1 MAAARPVIAHNHR
14 VVASSIER
22 GTKIGRF
29 VVVTELGRG
38 GMGAVY
44 AAHDP
49 QLDRQVALKVMR
61 DASGEE
67 EDRVRML
74 REGQAMARVTH
85 PNVITVYEVGTEN
98 GVVFLAQELLDAG
111 TLASWLE
118 KPHTHAEILDKMIAA
133 GRGLAAAHAVGLV
146 HRDFKPEN
154 VLLGKDGRVRVAD
167 FGLARSESMMAEALG
182 VTHKDARALAV
193 TNKGGGPPGAET
205 ETDVARSPMSPLTRT
220 GAVMGTPMFMAPEQH
235 LGERADA
242 RSDQFAF
249 CVSLYHA
256 LYKQWPFEG
265 KTAPALA
272 DAVISGRMAPPPKAT
287 AATVS
292 PNLRK
297 ILLRGLATEP
307 AARYSSM
314 DALLADLEREA
325 RPAGARTRTP
335 FVMAGALAVVVAGG
349 GATFMFLKSR
359 KDETAAVPV
368 APLPALPA
376 DLMTPEKGIEW
387 LSNAIDVGRFS
398 EALDNFR
405 LRAPANRT
413 PTQVAIDSA
422 TVAYLHVLR
431 GDLKQ
436 ADAALA
442 AANATLS
449 SAPRD
454 AGTDPIADAYLDLAE
469 SALALT
475 RGQLRDARE
484 GSERCAKVP
493 APILAAICHQLHGE
507 VEAAFGDT
515 KAARA
520 AFSAGL
526 DLVSAL
532 PASAAKQKEE
542 RASTLRLA
550 LAQLDLD
557 EYRLSLESAT
567 IESAEATAKEVQVDC
582 QERGAVG
589 CNVQARILLARIRAA
604 EPSKGDALE
613 ILTAVKPATI
623 EAYPVRAA
631 YEIGL
636 GEVLGYLE
644 TTHENDEAGA
654 DRIETVRNKAEQDG
668 FKLLGLEARLARL
681 RVLLALNQDADAQS
695 GIEDV
700 KKLASRLQAQRFV
713 RLAEAAMKEFSEPAR
728 DMLPA
733 DGGLPTMR
741 SGSSSE
747 P

>member
-1 MAAARPVIAHNHR
+1 MIRPGSKV
-14 VVASSIER
+14 
-22 GTKIGRF
+22 GRF
-29 VVVTELGRG
+29 VVLSELGSG

-61 DASGEE
+61 DASENE

-154 VLLGKDGRVRVAD
+154 VLLGKDGRIRVAD
-167 FGLARSESMMAEALG
+167 FGLARSESMLAEALG
-182 VTHKDARALAV
+182 VTHKSGGPLAV
-193 TNKGGGPPGAET
+193 TNKGGGPPRNES
-205 ETDVARSPMSPLTRT
+205 DVTRSPMSPLTRT

-249 CVSLYHA
+249 CVSLYQA

-272 DAVISGRMAPPPKAT
+272 DAVISGRMSPPPKAT

-297 ILLRGLATEP
+297 ILLRGLATDP
-307 AARYSSM
+307 AARYPSM

-325 RPAGARTRTP
+325 RPAGTRTRTP
-335 FVMAGALAVVVAGG
+335 FIIAGALAVVVAGA
-349 GATFMFLKSR
+349 GATFLFLKSR
-359 KDETAAVPV
+359 KNETAAVPV

-431 GDLKQ
+431 GDLKE

-442 AANATLS
+442 AANGALA
-449 SAPRD
+449 SAPKD

-507 VEAAFGDT
+507 VEAALGDT
-515 KAARA
+515 KAART

-526 DLVSAL
+526 DLVNAF

-557 EYRLSLESAT
+557 EYRVSLDAAT
-567 IESAEATAKEVQVDC
+567 IESAETTAKEIQTDC

-613 ILTAVKPATI
+613 ILTAGKPATI

-631 YEIGL
+631 HEIAL
-636 GEVLGYLE
+636 GEVLGYQE

-668 FKLLGLEARLARL
+668 FKLLGLEARLARV
-681 RVLLALNQDADAQS
+681 RVLLALNQDAEAQS
-695 GIEDV
+695 GIDDV
-700 KKLASRLQAQRFV
+700 KKLAGALNAKRFV
-713 RLAEAAMKEFSEPAR
+713 RLAEAALKEFSEPAR